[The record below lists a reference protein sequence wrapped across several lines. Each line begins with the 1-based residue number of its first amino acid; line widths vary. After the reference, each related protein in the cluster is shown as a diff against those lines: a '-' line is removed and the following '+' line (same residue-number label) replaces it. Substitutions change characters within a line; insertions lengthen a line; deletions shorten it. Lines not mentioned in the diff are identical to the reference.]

1 MSELQ
6 ISKTSSGQVL
16 SEQRARLENKYA
28 GIRSNIFLPVTTLST
43 QKQWDLDSTYIST
56 SASESQ
62 FDANGKVVKTI
73 SCATESSFYEG
84 LVSCDAMGIVTKR
97 EENTFSYF
105 ADEQVANLPGLL
117 AQKQTISTVPETNTY
132 QPVLSTRVTSFDY
145 YLDRGLLK
153 SETVQPGS
161 SLTLTKSYTYD
172 AKGQI
177 LTSSLSGPDITTSTT
192 TRIYDALNRLYQ
204 EKNALNHTA
213 TYQYGDSR
221 FPSLATQVTS
231 ANGLVSRVNYDSFG
245 RKLNEIRP
253 DGTILTFNRYWC
265 INVSTCVTGEVFKI
279 ASFETAKPDVYVFFD
294 RLGREVRKSTLGFN
308 GNTAGA
314 WIDQTTEFDARS
326 LTVKV
331 SDPYYR
337 GETPYYTQ
345 SAYDLLGRPV
355 TLTATDSS
363 QGTIRYQGR
372 RIVTT
377 NAQGQSKTVTKNAVG
392 QEVEVLDTQNNAV
405 TYRYD
410 TLGNLSWMRDS
421 VGNQTYM
428 VYNERGFKVRMIDPD
443 QGDWRY
449 SYYAD
454 GQMKTQTDAKAQ
466 VTYFSYDILGRA
478 KTRVDDYGKTTAK
491 STTWAYDSGN
501 KALGKLNA
509 VTSGNHTESYTYD
522 ALGRPDITTTQ
533 IDGESFTRD
542 IDYDAYSRMLS
553 FKYPT
558 GLKVRYQYNNALG
571 MLSAVTDD
579 LATTTYWKP
588 TYKDAKGALEA
599 FTLGG
604 TIKITHEMHDA
615 TGRMVSMNANVAGVS
630 KQNLAYQWNNIG
642 NLTYKWDT
650 INNVNE
656 DFQYDTLNRL
666 TSHRTVQ
673 GTTSTTQTVQYNAIG
688 NITAKSDVG
697 TYSYA
702 GTCGTIKAG
711 PHAVTLISG
720 ALPATYCYDQN
731 GSQTSGSGKTI
742 VYTPF
747 NKPAEI
753 IRGSVKAQF
762 FYDGNRDLYKKID
775 NGSTTLLVGGNYER
789 VTASGTTQ
797 HKLYIGD
804 YALVTQNGSTSTVNY
819 LLRDHLGS
827 LTAVLDKAGN
837 VLEKL
842 SYDAWGKRRNLNGSG
857 INLSVLNAFKPQ
869 FSERGYTAHK
879 HVDSMGLIHM
889 NGRVYDPVIARF
901 LSADP
906 IIQAPSNLQSLNRYS
921 YVINNPLSYTDPS
934 GYGWLSKKWKQIKK
948 PLITIVIVVAA
959 VYTGGLAAAA
969 FAPTTACYAGLT
981 MGQIVAA
988 GAASGAVMSAGMTA
1002 QAGGNLNDVLEAGFK
1017 GGVTGAISG
1026 AMFGTVSQVYGNSW
1040 SMGRVTGNAVAGGA
1054 SSSMSG
1060 GSFKDGAKMSAI
1072 LQLASGAADYYK
1084 KSVGREANPF
1094 PGENREGQTR
1104 YDFNP
1109 ETGRQFSDTESMN
1122 IIGFNEELTNDFMGN
1137 LGRQGGP
1144 VSKALNIVP
1153 TINATA
1159 GLHDYWFNMPTH
1171 PEFTWYNNWG
1181 TMPAAAAISTAAVLG
1196 NITQGNEGLIITQ
1209 SNNKSRY

>member
-1 MSELQ
+1 
-6 ISKTSSGQVL
+6 
-16 SEQRARLENKYA
+16 
-28 GIRSNIFLPVTTLST
+28 
-43 QKQWDLDSTYIST
+43 
-56 SASESQ
+56 
-62 FDANGKVVKTI
+62 
-73 SCATESSFYEG
+73 
-84 LVSCDAMGIVTKR
+84 
-97 EENTFSYF
+97 
-105 ADEQVANLPGLL
+105 
-117 AQKQTISTVPETNTY
+117 
-132 QPVLSTRVTSFDY
+132 
-145 YLDRGLLK
+145 
-153 SETVQPGS
+153 
-161 SLTLTKSYTYD
+161 
-172 AKGQI
+172 
-177 LTSSLSGPDITTSTT
+177 
-192 TRIYDALNRLYQ
+192 
-204 EKNALNHTA
+204 
-213 TYQYGDSR
+213 
-221 FPSLATQVTS
+221 
-231 ANGLVSRVNYDSFG
+231 
-245 RKLNEIRP
+245 
-253 DGTILTFNRYWC
+253 
-265 INVSTCVTGEVFKI
+265 
-279 ASFETAKPDVYVFFD
+279 
-294 RLGREVRKSTLGFN
+294 
-308 GNTAGA
+308 
-314 WIDQTTEFDARS
+314 
-326 LTVKV
+326 
-331 SDPYYR
+331 
-337 GETPYYTQ
+337 
-345 SAYDLLGRPV
+345 
-355 TLTATDSS
+355 
-363 QGTIRYQGR
+363 
-372 RIVTT
+372 
-377 NAQGQSKTVTKNAVG
+377 
-392 QEVEVLDTQNNAV
+392 
-405 TYRYD
+405 
-410 TLGNLSWMRDS
+410 
-421 VGNQTYM
+421 M

-478 KTRVDDYGKTTAK
+478 KTRVDDYGKATAK

-501 KALGKLNA
+501 KALGKLNT

-720 ALPATYCYDQN
+720 VLPATYCYDQN
-731 GSQTSGSGKTI
+731 GSQTSGSGKSI

-804 YALVTQNGSTSTVNY
+804 YALVTQNGSTSTVSY

-827 LTAVLDKAGN
+827 LTAVLDKTGN
-837 VLEKL
+837 VLEH
-842 SYDAWGKRRNLNGSG
+842 
-857 INLSVLNAFKPQ
+857 
-869 FSERGYTAHK
+869 T
-879 HVDSMGLIHM
+879 
-889 NGRVYDPVIARF
+889 
-901 LSADP
+901 
-906 IIQAPSNLQSLNRYS
+906 
-921 YVINNPLSYTDPS
+921 
-934 GYGWLSKKWKQIKK
+934 
-948 PLITIVIVVAA
+948 
-959 VYTGGLAAAA
+959 
-969 FAPTTACYAGLT
+969 
-981 MGQIVAA
+981 
-988 GAASGAVMSAGMTA
+988 
-1002 QAGGNLNDVLEAGFK
+1002 
-1017 GGVTGAISG
+1017 
-1026 AMFGTVSQVYGNSW
+1026 
-1040 SMGRVTGNAVAGGA
+1040 
-1054 SSSMSG
+1054 
-1060 GSFKDGAKMSAI
+1060 
-1072 LQLASGAADYYK
+1072 
-1084 KSVGREANPF
+1084 
-1094 PGENREGQTR
+1094 
-1104 YDFNP
+1104 
-1109 ETGRQFSDTESMN
+1109 
-1122 IIGFNEELTNDFMGN
+1122 
-1137 LGRQGGP
+1137 
-1144 VSKALNIVP
+1144 
-1153 TINATA
+1153 
-1159 GLHDYWFNMPTH
+1159 
-1171 PEFTWYNNWG
+1171 
-1181 TMPAAAAISTAAVLG
+1181 
-1196 NITQGNEGLIITQ
+1196 
-1209 SNNKSRY
+1209 